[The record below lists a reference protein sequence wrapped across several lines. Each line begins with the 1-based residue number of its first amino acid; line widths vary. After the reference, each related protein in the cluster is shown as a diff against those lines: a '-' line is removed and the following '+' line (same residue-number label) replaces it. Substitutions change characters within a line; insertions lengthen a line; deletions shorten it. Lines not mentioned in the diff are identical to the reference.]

1 MAYAGDQCE
10 RKMTHITYKPL
21 TERMLQEP
29 FWLGLLTVFVVMGIL
44 GIIWC
49 AKRHVPEKI
58 EKILSEEA
66 ERSRHCKSE
75 RIFIKKFYR
84 FVVVRHEIFLLSTTV
99 SKFVLN
105 EIKKKKKQICCDT
118 NFTTKKNYL
127 CIQICHCQDPNSDK
141 RNVTGI

>member
-1 MAYAGDQCE
+1 MRLYGFNSRRVYAGDQCE
-10 RKMTHITYKPL
+10 KKIVHITYKPL

-66 ERSRHCKSE
+66 ERSRHCKNDLP
-75 RIFIKKFYR
+75 
-84 FVVVRHEIFLLSTTV
+84 FLFFFSYVSLSF
-99 SKFVLN
+99 SL
-105 EIKKKKKQICCDT
+105 
-118 NFTTKKNYL
+118 
-127 CIQICHCQDPNSDK
+127 
-141 RNVTGI
+141 

>member
-1 MAYAGDQCE
+1 MYNVYTKLTFTRARVYTCIGDRCE
-10 RKMTHITYKPL
+10 RKMLHITYKPL

-66 ERSRHCKSE
+66 ERSRHCK
-75 RIFIKKFYR
+75 
-84 FVVVRHEIFLLSTTV
+84 H
-99 SKFVLN
+99 
-105 EIKKKKKQICCDT
+105 
-118 NFTTKKNYL
+118 
-127 CIQICHCQDPNSDK
+127 
-141 RNVTGI
+141 

>member
-1 MAYAGDQCE
+1 ML
-10 RKMTHITYKPL
+10 HITYKPL

-66 ERSRHCKSE
+66 ERSRHCKYEIELINLLVYPYYLYLLYNAFPS
-75 RIFIKKFYR
+75 FSNTLNLFGFCKSIK
-84 FVVVRHEIFLLSTTV
+84 
-99 SKFVLN
+99 SKTIL
-105 EIKKKKKQICCDT
+105 
-118 NFTTKKNYL
+118 
-127 CIQICHCQDPNSDK
+127 
-141 RNVTGI
+141 

>member
-1 MAYAGDQCE
+1 ML
-10 RKMTHITYKPL
+10 HITYKPL

-66 ERSRHCKSE
+66 ERSRHCEYEWNLTSSPTHRLYLTYS
-75 RIFIKKFYR
+75 RIFMYIPT
-84 FVVVRHEIFLLSTTV
+84 FLYARPIYKV
-99 SKFVLN
+99 GR
-105 EIKKKKKQICCDT
+105 
-118 NFTTKKNYL
+118 YL
-127 CIQICHCQDPNSDK
+127 Y
-141 RNVTGI
+141 NVQQWRRTYTSGSEQS

>member
-1 MAYAGDQCE
+1 MCVCVGDQCE
-10 RKMTHITYKPL
+10 RKVLHITYKPL

-66 ERSRHCKSE
+66 ERSRHCK
-75 RIFIKKFYR
+75 
-84 FVVVRHEIFLLSTTV
+84 HETELL
-99 SKFVLN
+99 LN
-105 EIKKKKKQICCDT
+105 EPFIRR
-118 NFTTKKNYL
+118 L
-127 CIQICHCQDPNSDK
+127 
-141 RNVTGI
+141 R

>member
-1 MAYAGDQCE
+1 MDVVFVHTNLTGVYTTYAGDQCE
-10 RKMTHITYKPL
+10 RKITYITYKPL

-75 RIFIKKFYR
+75 RILLRNSTDSLYDDVGFIFIVYTDYTVIIGTR
-84 FVVVRHEIFLLSTTV
+84 F
-99 SKFVLN
+99 
-105 EIKKKKKQICCDT
+105 
-118 NFTTKKNYL
+118 
-127 CIQICHCQDPNSDK
+127 K
-141 RNVTGI
+141 RK

>member
-75 RIFIKKFYR
+75 RIFIKKFYQ
-84 FVVVRHEIFLLSTTV
+84 FVVVRRHEIFLLSTTV

-105 EIKKKKKQICCDT
+105 EIKKKNRSVVILISRRKKKLFMYIDMSLLGS
-118 NFTTKKNYL
+118 K
-127 CIQICHCQDPNSDK
+127 
-141 RNVTGI
+141 

>member
-1 MAYAGDQCE
+1 MYYIAGDQCE
-10 RKMTHITYKPL
+10 RKMLHITYKPL

-66 ERSRHCKSE
+66 ERSRHCECS
-75 RIFIKKFYR
+75 
-84 FVVVRHEIFLLSTTV
+84 ST
-99 SKFVLN
+99 N
-105 EIKKKKKQICCDT
+105 AIA
-118 NFTTKKNYL
+118 
-127 CIQICHCQDPNSDK
+127 
-141 RNVTGI
+141 

>member
-1 MAYAGDQCE
+1 ML
-10 RKMTHITYKPL
+10 HITYKPL

-66 ERSRHCKSE
+66 ERSRHCEYEWNSIISPTH
-75 RIFIKKFYR
+75 RLYNNIFSYMCVPTFYT
-84 FVVVRHEIFLLSTTV
+84 HI
-99 SKFVLN
+99 
-105 EIKKKKKQICCDT
+105 QY
-118 NFTTKKNYL
+118 TKY
-127 CIQICHCQDPNSDK
+127 
-141 RNVTGI
+141 R